1 MGYHCCVRGAC
12 IASFVLFVASPAMAQ
27 DDWIARARQDIAD
40 ARYDSARMDLG
51 RAEEASDA
59 AEHVEEIATTRD
71 ALLRA
76 ESSGTV
82 SWTHG
87 VSLGLFGGAAFAA
100 GTSAGFVAWSFALGL
115 GNPRSCF
122 DCSYWPPEPVFA
134 FGVASGVSALA
145 LLAFAAWLAT
155 DGVSIEA
162 RPPIVPVASVG
173 TDGLW
178 LGVSGLL

>member
-1 MGYHCCVRGAC
+1 MGYHHCVRGAC
-12 IASFVLFVASPAMAQ
+12 IASFVLFVAAPAMAQ
-27 DDWIARARQDIAD
+27 DDDWIARAREDIAA

-59 AEHVEEIATTRD
+59 AEHVEEIASTRD

-100 GTSAGFVAWSFALGL
+100 GTSAGFVAWSFALDL
-115 GNPRSCF
+115 GSPRSCF
-122 DCSYWPPEPVFA
+122 DCSY
-134 FGVASGVSALA
+134 
-145 LLAFAAWLAT
+145 
-155 DGVSIEA
+155 
-162 RPPIVPVASVG
+162 
-173 TDGLW
+173 
-178 LGVSGLL
+178 